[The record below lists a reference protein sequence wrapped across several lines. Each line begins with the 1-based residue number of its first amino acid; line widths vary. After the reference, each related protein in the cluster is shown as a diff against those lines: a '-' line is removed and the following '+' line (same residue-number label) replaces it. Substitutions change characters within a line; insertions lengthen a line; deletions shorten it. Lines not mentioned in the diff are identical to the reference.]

1 MNEQISD
8 MDDRLRGTGACF
20 VFVFVLGGGGVVSI
34 ITKWRE
40 KNIKTVQSI
49 FFYFLNS
56 LKTQN
61 IIYTI
66 IFGAMHI
73 LYIVII
79 SGVQYRLTSAK
90 NIFIIISCHMWEIQ

>member
-1 MNEQISD
+1 M
-8 MDDRLRGTGACF
+8 GG
-20 VFVFVLGGGGVVSI
+20 GGGGVVSI

-40 KNIKTVQSI
+40 KNIKTVRSI

-79 SGVQYRLTSAK
+79 SGVQYRLISAK
-90 NIFIIISCHMWEIQ
+90 NIYNYYFLPYVGDSMNMHDINTHDKP